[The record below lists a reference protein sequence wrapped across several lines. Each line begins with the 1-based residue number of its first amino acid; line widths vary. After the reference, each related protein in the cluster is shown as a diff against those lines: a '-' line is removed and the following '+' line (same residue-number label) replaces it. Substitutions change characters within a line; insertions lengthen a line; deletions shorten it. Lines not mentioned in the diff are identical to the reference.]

1 MSFELY
7 GLKGCQSFQAGIRE
21 LPSYTMSKGMGIPV
35 RLQLLDRRCRHFM
48 PDTQEAGD
56 TIFEPESKSEEE
68 ADTGDLPLF
77 VNDNLGVAAWANED
91 TNGDFYVSVKINLLD
106 RSVNLF
112 VPDDIKDDF
121 NRFVEH
127 IKEEKGR

>member
-1 MSFELY
+1 
-7 GLKGCQSFQAGIRE
+7 
-21 LPSYTMSKGMGIPV
+21 
-35 RLQLLDRRCRHFM
+35 M
-48 PDTQEAGD
+48 PETSTGD

-112 VPDDIKDDF
+112 VPDDIKEDF

-127 IKEEKGR
+127 VKEEKGR